1 MPSYILAID
10 QGTTGTTVA
19 LVDQK
24 GRLRTSVNNEFP
36 QIYPKPGWVEH
47 HPEEIWASVVEGIR
61 EVLASGQCKPGE
73 IAAIGIT
80 NQRETT
86 ALWDRRS
93 GKPLYNAI
101 VWQCRRTTPACEA
114 LKEQGL
120 ESAVKRKTGLVLD
133 PYFSATKFGWLIN
146 NAPGAKAAIRKGHAL
161 GGTMDSYLIWKLTH
175 GESHVTD
182 VTNASRT
189 SLMSLRSGRWD
200 KGLLETFGVPVD
212 ILPRIVPSSGVMG
225 HTRSVPGLPDGI
237 PIAGVAGDQQ
247 AALFG
252 QACFSP
258 GDAKCT
264 YGTGSFILMNTGNK
278 PVSSKSGLLTTV
290 AWQLADEKMTYAL
303 EGGAF
308 ICGAAVQW
316 LRDEMQ
322 FIQSA
327 PDIEALAA
335 TVEDHG
341 GVEFVPAL
349 AGLGAPWWEPEA
361 RGTITGLT
369 RGTHR
374 GHIARATLDAM
385 ALQNVDILVAMEKDL
400 GKRMRPLRVDGG
412 AAGNDLLMQ
421 IQANVL
427 GRKLIRPKMLET
439 TVAGASYL
447 AGLGVGLWQDRREIR
462 EVWEVDQEFSVRMSP
477 KSRKD
482 RLQRWHG
489 AIKKTLAR

>member
-1 MPSYILAID
+1 MAAFVLAID

-19 LVDQK
+19 LVDEK
-24 GRLRTSVNNEFP
+24 GRLRASVNNEFP

-47 HPEEIWASVVEGIR
+47 HPEEIWASVLEGIR
-61 EVLASGQCKPGE
+61 ELLEGKTCKPSD

-86 ALWDRRS
+86 ALWDRQS
-93 GKPLYNAI
+93 GKPLHNAV
-101 VWQCRRTTPACEA
+101 VWQCRRTTTVCEQM
-114 LKEQGL
+114 KEQGL
-120 ESAVKRKTGLVLD
+120 EAAIKRKTGLVLD
-133 PYFSATKFGWLIN
+133 PYFSATKFAWLIN
-146 NAPGAKAAIRKGHAL
+146 NAPGARAAVRKGKVL
-161 GGTMDSYLIWKLTH
+161 GGTIDSFLIWKLTR
-175 GESHVTD
+175 GEAHVTD

-200 KGLLETFGVPVD
+200 KGLLETFGVPEE
-212 ILPRIVPSSGVMG
+212 ILPRILPSSGIMG
-225 HTRSVPGLPDGI
+225 YTRKVPGLPDGI
-237 PIAGVAGDQQ
+237 PISGVAGDQQ

-252 QACFSP
+252 QACFNP

-264 YGTGSFILMNTGNK
+264 FGTGSFILMNTGDK
-278 PVSSKSGLLTTV
+278 PVASKSGLLTTV
-290 AWQLADEKMTYAL
+290 AWQLAGEKITYAL

-316 LRDEMQ
+316 LRDGMQ
-322 FIQSA
+322 LIQTA
-327 PDIEALAA
+327 PEIEALAG

-369 RGTHR
+369 RGAHR

-385 ALQNVDILVAMEKDL
+385 ALQNVDILAAMEKDL

-412 AAGNDLLMQ
+412 AAGNNLLMQ
-421 IQANVL
+421 IQADVL
-427 GRKLIRPKMLET
+427 GRKLIRPKMIET

-447 AGLGVGLWQDRREIR
+447 AGLGVGLWQGRQDIR
-462 EVWEVDQEFSVRMSP
+462 KVWEIDREFSVKSSAKAR
-477 KSRKD
+477 KSRIET
-482 RLQRWHG
+482 WHG
-489 AIKKTLAR
+489 AIKKTLAS

>member
-1 MPSYILAID
+1 MASYILAID

-19 LVDQK
+19 LVDAK
-24 GRLRTSVNNEFP
+24 GRLKVAVNNEFR

-47 HPEEIWASVVEGIR
+47 QPEAIWASVLEGVRTILR
-61 EVLASGQCKPGE
+61 GKHCKPTD

-86 ALWDRRS
+86 AIWDRDS
-93 GKPLYNAI
+93 GEPLNNAI
-101 VWQCRRTTPACEA
+101 VWQCRRTTPVCEA
-114 LKEQGL
+114 LRQQGA
-120 ESAVKRKTGLVLD
+120 EATVKRKTGLVLD
-133 PYFSATKFGWLIN
+133 PYFSATKFSWLIN
-146 NAPGAKAAIRKGHAL
+146 NTAGVKSKIRKGSVL
-161 GGTMDSYLIWKLTH
+161 GGTMDTYLIWKLTN
-175 GESHVTD
+175 GASHVTD

-189 SLMSLRSGRWD
+189 SLMSLRSAKWD
-200 KGLLETFGVPVD
+200 ASLLDLFGVPKS
-212 ILPRIVPSSGVMG
+212 ILPEIVPSSGVMG
-225 HTRSVPGLPDGI
+225 YTSKVPGLPDGI

-252 QACFSP
+252 QACFGT

-278 PVSSKSGLLTTV
+278 PVASKAGLLTTV
-290 AWQLADEKMTYAL
+290 AWQLAGEKLTYAL

-322 FIQSA
+322 FVSSA
-327 PDIEALAA
+327 PEIEALAN

-349 AGLGAPWWEPEA
+349 TGLGAPWWEPEA
-361 RGTITGLT
+361 RGTMTGLT
-369 RGTHR
+369 RGAKR

-400 GKRMRPLRVDGG
+400 GKRMKPLRVDGG
-412 AAGNDLLMQ
+412 AAANNLLMQ

-427 GRKLIRPKMLET
+427 GRKLIRPQMLET

-447 AGLGVGLWQDRREIR
+447 AGLGVGLWQSKQDIKQVWKADREFAVKMSAKARRE
-462 EVWEVDQEFSVRMSP
+462 
-477 KSRKD
+477 
-482 RLQRWHG
+482 RLESWHG